1 MAGELD
7 VLATVVGM
15 DGSQPRAQVVR
26 GLVGEPLDVETVQAP
41 DGADL
46 TFVVFDGVEL
56 TIKHDVV
63 TAVIVHTT
71 AGDAHGRYPRVDRLL
86 PGGGATLTRTDL
98 VERLGDPDD
107 LDGQDFFAIG
117 DGSVLADYADGT
129 VTRLTLLPA
138 LAD

>member
-26 GLVGEPLDVETVQAP
+26 GLVGQPLDVETVQAP

-56 TIKHDVV
+56 TIKHDIV
-63 TAVIVHTT
+63 TAVVVHLT
-71 AGDAHGRYPRVDRLL
+71 ADDDHGAYPRAERLL
-86 PGGGATLTRTDL
+86 PGGGATLVRSDL

-107 LDGQDFFAIG
+107 LDGQDLFPLGA
-117 DGSVLADYADGT
+117 GSVLADYADGT
-129 VTRLTLLPA
+129 VTRLTLLPQV
-138 LAD
+138 